1 MIAMIKLRL
10 FAKVGLKNRAEF
22 VMNKNLLPFFQN
34 VKLPA
39 HRAGLAGH
47 IPVKR
52 RGVMIR
58 SFKNLQMIILI
69 PIMFLMVFPNA
80 VLSKSG
86 KTSKKNKPQQTQQ
99 TEKTA
104 QGGLRYDAQS
114 GVLMDALSGQVLFEQ
129 NPTLRIPPASFGK
142 ILTLYLAFDAIRAG
156 QLKMDD
162 LVTVSEKAWRT
173 QGSKMF
179 IKVGERVKVEELLK
193 GIAISSGNDACIAL
207 AEHMTGSEEIFVSKM
222 NEKASLIGMKD
233 SQFKN
238 SHGMPAEGQYTAAM
252 DMALVAHRYIQD
264 HPEALAFHST
274 TEYEYNKIRQY
285 NRNTLLQRN
294 IGVDGL
300 KTGHV
305 EEAGFHLLAT
315 AKRDGQ
321 RMIAVVMG
329 CDRMRKRAQEAQA
342 LLEYGFKNFSTV
354 EAVKKG
360 ASFGPVKV
368 KRGKESKIS
377 LIAAEEGW
385 VTVPKG
391 KESLISVSPE
401 LPKFVEAPIQK
412 NQLVTKVLIQNE
424 GKVLVQVNLVAPVE
438 VQKSLLPPWPL
449 IATIGVAVF
458 LVFLIGFWWVRIRR
472 PKPRPLR

>member
-1 MIAMIKLRL
+1 M
-10 FAKVGLKNRAEF
+10 
-22 VMNKNLLPFFQN
+22 Q
-34 VKLPA
+34 
-39 HRAGLAGH
+39 
-47 IPVKR
+47 R
-52 RGVMIR
+52 REMMIR
-58 SFKNLQMIILI
+58 SFKNLRMIILI
-69 PIMFLMVFPNA
+69 PIIFLMVFPNP

-86 KTSKKNKPQQTQQ
+86 KTSKKSKPQQTQQ
-99 TEKTA
+99 TQQTQKTT
-104 QGGLRYDAQS
+104 QGGLQCDAQS
-114 GVLMDALSGQVLFEQ
+114 GVLMDALSGQVLFEK
-129 NPTLRIPPASFGK
+129 NPDLRIPPASFGK
-142 ILTLYLAFDAIRAG
+142 VLTLYLAYDAIRAG

-162 LVTVSEKAWRT
+162 MVTVSEKAWRA

-207 AEHMTGSEEIFVSKM
+207 AEHMTGSEETFVSKM
-222 NEKASLIGMKD
+222 NEKASLIGMKN

-238 SHGMPAEGQYTAAM
+238 SHGMPAEGQYTTAT
-252 DMALVAHRYIQD
+252 DMVILARRYIQD
-264 HPEALAFHST
+264 HPESLAFHST

-285 NRNTLLQRN
+285 NRNTLLLKN

-315 AKRDGQ
+315 AKRNGQ

-368 KRGKESKIS
+368 KRGKESKIALVS
-377 LIAAEEGW
+377 AEEGW

-391 KESLISVSPE
+391 KENLISVNPE
-401 LPKFVEAPIQK
+401 LPKLVEAPIQK
-412 NQLVTKVLIQNE
+412 NQVLAKVLIQNE
-424 GKVLVQVNLVAPVE
+424 GKVLRQVNLIAPVE
-438 VQKSLLPPWPL
+438 VQKSLLPSWPV
-449 IATIGVAVF
+449 IVGIGFGVF
-458 LVFLIGFWWVRIRR
+458 LVLLIGFWRIRMR
-472 PKPRPLR
+472 KTRPRPLR

>member
-1 MIAMIKLRL
+1 
-10 FAKVGLKNRAEF
+10 
-22 VMNKNLLPFFQN
+22 
-34 VKLPA
+34 
-39 HRAGLAGH
+39 
-47 IPVKR
+47 
-52 RGVMIR
+52 VMIR
-58 SFKNLQMIILI
+58 TFKNLRMIILFSI
-69 PIMFLMVFPNA
+69 ILLMVFPNP

-86 KTSKKNKPQQTQQ
+86 KTSKKSKPQQTQQ
-99 TEKTA
+99 TQKTA
-104 QGGLRYDAQS
+104 QGGLRSDAQC

-129 NPTLRIPPASFGK
+129 NPHSKIPPASFGK
-142 ILTLYLAFDAIRAG
+142 VLTLYLAFDAIRAG
-156 QLKMDD
+156 QLKTDD
-162 LVTVSEKAWRT
+162 MVTVSEKAWRT

-207 AEHMTGSEEIFVSKM
+207 AEHMAGSEEVFVSKM
-222 NEKASLIGMKD
+222 NEKASAIGMKD

-238 SHGMPAEGQYTAAM
+238 SHGMPAEGQHTTAM
-252 DMALVAHRYIQD
+252 DMVVLARHYIQD

-285 NRNTLLQRN
+285 NRNTLLLRN

-315 AKRDGQ
+315 AKRDGR

-329 CDRMRKRAQEAQA
+329 CDRMSKRAQEAQA

-368 KRGKESKIS
+368 KRGKESKIAVVAS
-377 LIAAEEGW
+377 EEGW

-391 KESLISVSPE
+391 KENQISITPE
-401 LPKFVEAPIQK
+401 LPNVVTAPIQK
-412 NQLVTKVLIQNE
+412 NQIIAKALIQNE
-424 GKVLVQVNLVAPVE
+424 GKLLREVNLISPVE
-438 VQKSLLPPWPL
+438 IPKSFLPPWPVTV
-449 IATIGVAVF
+449 AIGFGVL
-458 LVFLIGFWWVRIRR
+458 LVLLIGFWRARMRR
-472 PKPRPLR
+472 TKPRPLR

>member
-1 MIAMIKLRL
+1 M
-10 FAKVGLKNRAEF
+10 
-22 VMNKNLLPFFQN
+22 Q
-34 VKLPA
+34 
-39 HRAGLAGH
+39 
-47 IPVKR
+47 R
-52 RGVMIR
+52 REVMIR
-58 SFKNLQMIILI
+58 SFKYLRMIILI
-69 PIMFLMVFPNA
+69 PIIFLMVFPNQ

-86 KTSKKNKPQQTQQ
+86 KTSQKNKPQQTQQ
-99 TEKTA
+99 TQKTT
-104 QGGLRYDAQS
+104 QGGLHCDAQS
-114 GVLMDALSGQVLFEQ
+114 GVLMDAFSGQVLFEK
-129 NPTLRIPPASFGK
+129 NPDLKIPPASFGK
-142 ILTLYLAFDAIRAG
+142 VLTLYLAFDAIRAG

-162 LVTVSEKAWRT
+162 MVTVSEKAWRT

-207 AEHMTGSEEIFVSKM
+207 AEHMTGSEETFVSKM
-222 NEKASLIGMKD
+222 NEKANLIGMKD

-238 SHGMPAEGQYTAAM
+238 SHGMPAEEQYTTAK
-252 DMALVAHRYIQD
+252 DMIILARRYIQD
-264 HPEALAFHST
+264 HPEALAVHST

-285 NRNTLLQRN
+285 NRNTLLQKN

-329 CDRMRKRAQEAQA
+329 CEKISKRGQEAQA

-368 KRGKESKIS
+368 KRGKESKIAVEAS
-377 LIAAEEGW
+377 EGGW
-385 VTVPKG
+385 VTVPRG
-391 KESLISVSPE
+391 KENQISITPE
-401 LPKFVEAPIQK
+401 LPNVVTAPIQK
-412 NQLVTKVLIQNE
+412 NQIIAKVLIQNE
-424 GKVLVQVNLVAPVE
+424 GKVLREVNLISPVE
-438 VQKSLLPPWPL
+438 IQKSFLPPWPVTL
-449 IATIGVAVF
+449 AIGFGVL
-458 LVFLIGFWWVRIRR
+458 LVLLIGFWWVRIRR
-472 PKPRPLR
+472 RKPRPLR